1 MVQKK
6 KMLLLI
12 LLALLTSASAAQIE
26 PVVQWTQVF
35 GGGIYEF
42 GRDVQQTTDGG
53 YIVVG
58 DTDSFGEGNF
68 DVWLIK
74 TDSEG
79 DTLWAKTYG
88 GTGEDRGFSVDQ
100 TTDGGYIIA
109 GYTSSYG
116 AGGLDIWLIRTD
128 SAGDLLWTKTF
139 GGLAWDWA
147 TSVQQTSDGGYILTG
162 MTDTSGTGDW
172 DVCLVKTDANGESEW
187 VRLFGADN
195 GDNGMS
201 VQQTSD
207 GGYIVLADTYS
218 YGAGSSDFWLI
229 KTSSTGASLWTKT
242 FGGSG
247 CERSHS
253 VRETVDGGYI
263 LAGDTKSYGAGDYD
277 IWLIK
282 TDGDGEGVWTKT
294 FGGIDEDC
302 GCSVRQTGD
311 GGYVVAGYTES
322 FGAGNFDV
330 WLIRTDDTGD
340 TVWSKTIGGENL
352 DQGRSIDLTTDG
364 GFIVAGSTYDYF
376 AGEYN
381 IYLIKLGPET
391 SISQPQPGTIPELS
405 NIHISPN
412 PFSLAA
418 EIAYSVPAGADGAL
432 SLSIY
437 NTSGRIVTTLV
448 DQQTEAG
455 SYSIIWDGT
464 DGEGHRVCPGVYF
477 CRIEGSSF
485 NYTARVIRMN
495 L

>member
-1 MVQKK
+1 M
-6 KMLLLI
+6 
-12 LLALLTSASAAQIE
+12 
-26 PVVQWTQVF
+26 QWTQVF

-42 GRDVQQTTDGG
+42 GRDVQQTSDGG

-79 DTLWAKTYG
+79 DTLWAETYG

-100 TTDGGYIIA
+100 CTDGGYIIA

-116 AGGLDIWLIRTD
+116 AGGLDIWLIKTG
-128 SAGDLLWTKTF
+128 SQGDTLWTKTL
-139 GGLAWDWA
+139 GGFAWDWA
-147 TSVQQTSDGGYILTG
+147 TSVQQTTDGGYIITG

-172 DVCLVKTDANGESEW
+172 DVCLLKTDVNGETEW

-195 GDNGMS
+195 GDNAMS
-201 VQQTSD
+201 VSQTSD

-229 KTSSTGASLWTKT
+229 KTDSNGVSLWTKT
-242 FGGSG
+242 FGGTG

-253 VRETVDGGYI
+253 VWQTADGGYI
-263 LAGDTKSYGAGDYD
+263 LTGDTKSYGAGDYD

-282 TDGDGEGVWTKT
+282 TDSSGDSLWTRT
-294 FGGIDEDC
+294 FGGVEEDC

-364 GFIVAGSTYDYF
+364 GFIVAGTTYDFF

-391 SISQPQPGTIPELS
+391 SISQPSPAQGFSEICV
-405 NIHISPN
+405 SPN
-412 PFSLAA
+412 PFSISAT
-418 EIAYSVPAGADGAL
+418 ISFSVPDEADESI
-432 SLSIY
+432 SLSVY
-437 NTSGRIVTTLV
+437 DTSGRIVTTII
-448 DQQTEAG
+448 DQTMAAG
-455 SYSIIWDGT
+455 SHSLVWNGT
-464 DGEGHRVCPGVYF
+464 DGEGNRVCPGVYF
-477 CRIEGSSF
+477 CRIEASSF
-485 NYTARVIRMN
+485 SGTRRMI
-495 L
+495 LMSF